1 MASSNIYC
9 DWSNSRIPYGIIN
22 WVGKMTREPARL
34 LRGAVEESEEERVR
48 PIAQALGQALE
59 ERSYTQRFLE
69 AIQDAGIEPEP
80 EPETES
86 DPWHEPD
93 EVRPFR
99 TDGIERTSVSIDDDV
114 EAIVQLHWGNESFTI
129 HFPIKE
135 EGEVTHDV
143 PVGRIE
149 WIVGTR
155 EEEEEE
161 EGEIIH
167 LEELGEEALEELLD
181 HIDDDDDDYGD
192 YEDDDSYDDGGYDD
206 EDDDY

>member
-1 MASSNIYC
+1 
-9 DWSNSRIPYGIIN
+9 
-22 WVGKMTREPARL
+22 MTREPARL
-34 LRGAVEESEEERVR
+34 LRGAVEESEE
-48 PIAQALGQALE
+48 IAQVLE

-80 EPETES
+80 ESEPEPQLW
-86 DPWHEPD
+86 DEPD
-93 EVRPFR
+93 EVRPYR
-99 TDGIERTSVSIDDDV
+99 VDGIERTSVSIDEDV

-149 WIVGTR
+149 WIVGAR

-161 EGEIIH
+161 EIIH
-167 LEELGEEALEELLD
+167 LEELGEQALEELLD
-181 HIDDDDDDYGD
+181 NIDDDDHDDYE
-192 YEDDDSYDDGGYDD
+192 EDDDYDDGGYDD
-206 EDDDY
+206 EDDDF